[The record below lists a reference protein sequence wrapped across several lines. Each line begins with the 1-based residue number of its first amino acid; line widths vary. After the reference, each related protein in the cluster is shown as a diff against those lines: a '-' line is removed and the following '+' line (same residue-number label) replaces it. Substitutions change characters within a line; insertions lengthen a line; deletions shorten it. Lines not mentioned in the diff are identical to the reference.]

1 MEIQNIAVI
10 GAGIMGHGIAQVAAT
25 KGYAVWLR
33 DIDDNILRKGIDS
46 IQKSLARQVRAGN
59 IQANEVEDIV
69 ARVQTT
75 KDLSQAANEA
85 DVVIEA
91 IVENMDLKQQIFS
104 ELDKVSKPEAIYASN
119 TSQFSITALASST
132 SRPDRF
138 CGMHFFNPPVMMN
151 IIEIARGMRTSDD
164 TYNSIVELCH
174 ILGKDTVVCK
184 DSQGFITSRLI
195 ASFVAEATR
204 ILEEGVAS
212 PADIDK
218 ACRLAFNHRMG
229 PFETTDLTGVDVM
242 LYVTENLREAFGE
255 HFRPSQTL
263 LNLVRAG
270 FLGRKS
276 GRGFYTY

>member
-104 ELDKVSKPEAIYASN
+104 ELDKVSN
-119 TSQFSITALASST
+119 LRLF
-132 SRPDRF
+132 
-138 CGMHFFNPPVMMN
+138 M
-151 IIEIARGMRTSDD
+151 
-164 TYNSIVELCH
+164 
-174 ILGKDTVVCK
+174 
-184 DSQGFITSRLI
+184 RLI
-195 ASFVAEATR
+195 HLS
-204 ILEEGVAS
+204 
-212 PADIDK
+212 
-218 ACRLAFNHRMG
+218 
-229 PFETTDLTGVDVM
+229 
-242 LYVTENLREAFGE
+242 
-255 HFRPSQTL
+255 
-263 LNLVRAG
+263 LV
-270 FLGRKS
+270 
-276 GRGFYTY
+276 